1 MIKLEKFDKTDFERL
16 IIWADSEEML
26 VQFSGP
32 IFKYPLTTEQLENYL
47 KEENSIPFKVVDT
60 ESKEVIGH
68 AEIYKSENNL
78 AKLCRILIGDKKY
91 RGKGIGEKTV
101 NLLVKYSFEE
111 LKVEKVELNVYDWN
125 TQAIKC
131 YEKSG
136 FAINPDKISQITVQE
151 NVWISLNMIIT
162 KDNWK
167 IN

>member
-91 RGKGIGEKTV
+91 RGKGIGEKTG